1 MSSMTITKPLYKRD
15 WFLALFTGVVLTTV
29 GLYFIANTILSSSY
43 DGMSIWYGIFFGMGL
58 TDIIV
63 SGAFYQYEKKL
74 DAKT

>member
-1 MSSMTITKPLYKRD
+1 MMTITKPLYKRD

-43 DGMSIWYGIFFGMGL
+43 DGMSIWYGIFFGMGI
-58 TDIIV
+58 TDLIA
-63 SGAFYQYEKKL
+63 GTAFYNYEKKL